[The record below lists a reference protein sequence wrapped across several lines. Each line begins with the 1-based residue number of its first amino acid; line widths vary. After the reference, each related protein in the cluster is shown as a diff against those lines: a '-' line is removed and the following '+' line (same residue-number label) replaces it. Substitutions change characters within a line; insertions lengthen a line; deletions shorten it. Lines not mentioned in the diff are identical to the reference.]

1 MEMINLTINGQN
13 VTAPAGSTILEAAR
27 KNGIYIPTLCYDEA
41 VEVYGACGL
50 CVVEA
55 EGVPKLLRSCSA
67 KISEGMVI
75 HTESERVVKSRKIA
89 MELLMSAHDGDCIA
103 PCQLACPANTDC
115 QGYVGL
121 IANGKFEDAL
131 KLIKNTNPLPASI
144 GRVCPHP
151 CEKACR
157 RGKVEEPINIAQLKF
172 FAADLDLKGEKYL
185 PACAKATGKKVAIV
199 GGGPAGLTA
208 AYYLRTL
215 GHEVTVF
222 DMMDKMGGM
231 LRYGIPQYRL
241 PKELLDSEIAL
252 IEKLGVR
259 LVNNV
264 KFGKDITLD
273 MLKSVNDAVILAPGA
288 WKSSPMRVKGED
300 INGVYGGIDFLR
312 SVIQGNPV
320 PIGEKVA
327 VCGGGNTA
335 MDACRTAVRLGAKEV
350 YVIYRRTEKEMPA
363 EEIEIRE
370 SKEEGVI
377 YKFLTNPVEIHE
389 ENGKVCGMT
398 LQLMELGEPDASGRR
413 KPVAIEGK
421 TEYLP
426 LDSVIMAIGQKLD
439 PTDFSVVELTDR
451 GTILADEDDFKTNID
466 GVFAIG
472 DATNKGA
479 SIAIAAIGEAD
490 RCVKSVDAYLKGE
503 ELDFTPKYISKRD
516 DERIDVSGKE
526 TKPRVVAD
534 VLDADVR
541 KNNFDE
547 VSLGLTVEQAK
558 KEAERCLECGCREY
572 FKCKL
577 LQVAQRYDIHPERFA
592 GEMPQK
598 YTRDEN
604 AFIERNTAKCILC
617 GLCVRSCKE
626 VMDISAIGLLGRGF
640 KTSVSPAFALPLD
653 QTKCTNCGLCVKL
666 CPTGALTEK
675 SSLNKQVPLKE
686 QYSLETVT
694 VDGKACELLVS
705 RYNGEVIRAVP
716 NNDNA
721 RNCGLS
727 REALMDLVSQT
738 RAEQNKV

>member
-1 MEMINLTINGQN
+1 MDMINLTINGQK
-13 VTAPAGSTILEAAR
+13 VTAPAGSTILEAA
-27 KNGIYIPTLCYDEA
+27 KANGIYIPTLCYDEA
-41 VEVYGACGL
+41 VEIYGACGL

-75 HTESERVVKSRKIA
+75 NTESERVIKSRKIA

-121 IANGKFEDAL
+121 IANGKFDEAL
-131 KLIKNTNPLPASI
+131 KLIKDRIPLPASI

-172 FAADLDLKGEKYL
+172 FAADLDLKGDSYL
-185 PACAKATGKKVAIV
+185 PECKPSTGKKVAIV
-199 GGGPAGLTA
+199 GGGPAGLSA
-208 AYYLRTL
+208 GLYLRTL

-241 PKELLDSEIAL
+241 PKEILDAEISL
-252 IEKLGVR
+252 IEKTGVR
-259 LVNNV
+259 LVNNC

-300 INGVYGGIDFLR
+300 TQGVYGGIDFLR
-312 SVIQGNPV
+312 SVIQGKPV
-320 PIGEKVA
+320 EIGDRVA

-363 EEIEIRE
+363 EEIEIKE

-377 YKFLTNPVEIHE
+377 YKFLTNPVEIHSE
-389 ENGKVCGMT
+389 DGRVCGMT

-439 PTDFSVVELTDR
+439 SSDFENVVGLTDR
-451 GTILADEDDFKTNID
+451 GTISADEDTFTTDID

-490 RCVKSVDAYLKGE
+490 RCVKVVDAYLKGE
-503 ELDFTPKYISKRD
+503 ELDVTPKYISKRD
-516 DERIDVSGKE
+516 EDKIDLSSKE
-526 TKPRVVAD
+526 PVARTNAK
-534 VLDADVR
+534 VLDAEIR
-541 KNNFDE
+541 RNNFDE
-547 VSLGLTVEQAK
+547 VSLGLAVEEAQ
-558 KEAERCLECGCREY
+558 KEAQRCLECGCREY

-577 LQVAQRYDIHPERFA
+577 LSVAQRYDINPERFA

-598 YTRDEN
+598 YTRDDN

-675 SSLNKQVPLKE
+675 SSLAKQVPLKE
-686 QYSLETVT
+686 DYSIETVT
-694 VDGKACELLVS
+694 VDGKDCELLVS

-721 RNCGLS
+721 RKCGLT
-727 REALMDLVSQT
+727 RDELLKLV
-738 RAEQNKV
+738 K

>member
-1 MEMINLTINGQN
+1 MDMINLTINGKKIS
-13 VTAPAGSTILEAAR
+13 APAGTTILEAA
-27 KNGIYIPTLCYDEA
+27 KQNGIYIPTLCYDEA

-55 EGVPKLLRSCSA
+55 EGIPKLLRSCSA
-67 KISEGMVI
+67 KISEGMVVN
-75 HTESERVVKSRKIA
+75 TESERVVKSRKIA
-89 MELLMSAHDGDCIA
+89 MELLMSAHDGDCVA

-121 IANGKFEDAL
+121 IANGKFDDAI
-131 KLIKNTNPLPASI
+131 KLIKNKISLPASI

-157 RGKVEEPINIAQLKF
+157 RGKVEEPINIAQLKA
-172 FAADLDLKGEKYL
+172 FAADLDLKGDSYV
-185 PACAKATGKKVAIV
+185 PDVADSTGKKIAII

-208 AYYLRTL
+208 GLYLREL

-222 DMMDKMGGM
+222 DMMEKMGGM

-241 PKELLDSEIAL
+241 PKEVLDAEISL
-252 IEKLGVR
+252 IEKTGVKM
-259 LVNNV
+259 VNNCRL
-264 KFGKDITLD
+264 GRDITLD
-273 MLKSVNDAVILAPGA
+273 EIRNDNDAVILAPGA

-300 INGVYGGIDFLR
+300 ADGVYGGIDFLR
-312 SVIQGNPV
+312 SVIKGSPV
-320 PIGEKVA
+320 EIGERVA

-363 EEIEIRE
+363 EEIEIKE

-377 YKFLTNPVEIHE
+377 YKFLTNPIEIHN
-389 ENGKVCGMT
+389 ENGRVTGMT
-398 LQLMELGEPDASGRR
+398 LQIMELGEPDASGRR
-413 KPVAIEGK
+413 KPVAVEGK
-421 TEYLP
+421 TEYIA

-439 PTDFSVVELTDR
+439 STDFTSVELTDR
-451 GTILADEDDFKTNID
+451 GTIKADEDTFMTDLD

-479 SIAIAAIGEAD
+479 SIAIEAIGEAD
-490 RCVKSVDAYLKGE
+490 RCVKVVDAYLNGE

-516 DERIDVSGKE
+516 DSRIDLSAKE
-526 TKPRVVAD
+526 KEPRIVAD

-541 KNNFDE
+541 RNNFDE
-547 VSLGLTVEQAK
+547 VSLGLTVEEAK

-577 LQVAQRYDIHPERFA
+577 LSVAQRYDINPDRFA

-640 KTSVSPAFALPLD
+640 KSSVSPAFSLPLD
-653 QTKCTNCGLCVKL
+653 QTKCTNCGLCVSL

-675 SSLNKQVPLKE
+675 SALSKQVPLLE
-686 QYSLETVT
+686 DVSIETVT
-694 VDGKACELLVS
+694 VDGKACELQVS

-721 RNCGLS
+721 RNCSLS
-727 REALMDLVSQT
+727 RDELIKLV
-738 RAEQNKV
+738 K

>member
-1 MEMINLTINGQN
+1 MEMIKLTINGKE
-13 VTAPAGSTILEAAR
+13 VTTPLGSTILEAAR
-27 KNGIYIPTLCYDEA
+27 QNGIYIPTLCYDEA

-55 EGVPKLLRSCSA
+55 EGIPKLLRSCSA
-67 KISEGMVI
+67 KAADGMVI

-121 IANGKFEDAL
+121 IANGRFDDAL
-131 KLIKNTNPLPASI
+131 KLIKDKIPLPASI

-151 CEKACR
+151 CEKTCR
-157 RGKVEEPINIAQLKF
+157 RAKVEEPINIAQLKA
-172 FAADLDLKGEKYL
+172 FAADLDLKGNTYL
-185 PACAKATGKKVAIV
+185 PEIAEGTGKKIAIV

-208 AYYLRTL
+208 GLYLRKL

-241 PKELLDSEIAL
+241 PKEILDSEIAV
-252 IEKLGVR
+252 IEKTGVK

-264 KFGKDITLD
+264 KLGRDITLD
-273 MLKSVNDAVILAPGA
+273 KLRSVNDAVILAPGA

-300 INGVYGGIDFLR
+300 ISGVYGGIDFLR
-312 SVIQGNPV
+312 RVIQGKPV
-320 PIGEKVA
+320 DIGERVA

-363 EEIEIRE
+363 EEIEIKE

-377 YKFLTNPVEIHE
+377 YKFLTNPVEIHG
-389 ENGKVCGMT
+389 ENGRVCGMT

-426 LDSVIMAIGQKLD
+426 LDSVIMAIGQKPD
-439 PTDFSVVELTDR
+439 STDFTDVQLTDR
-451 GTILADEDDFKTNID
+451 GTILADEDTFETNID

-490 RCVKSVDAYLKGE
+490 KCVKVVDAYLKGE
-503 ELDFTPKYISKRD
+503 TLDLTPKYISKRD
-516 DERIDVSGKE
+516 EDRIDVSGKAVQ
-526 TKPRVVAD
+526 PRTVAK
-534 VLDADVR
+534 VLDADIR

-547 VSLGLTVEQAK
+547 VSLGLTEE
-558 KEAERCLECGCREY
+558 EAQREAQRCLECGCREY

-577 LQVAQRYDIHPERFA
+577 LSVAQRYDINPERFA

-640 KTSVSPAFALPLD
+640 KTGVSPAFALPLD

-675 SSLNKQVPLKE
+675 SSLAKQVPLKE
-686 QYSLETVT
+686 EYSLEKCV
-694 VDGKACELLVS
+694 VDGKECEALVS
-705 RYNGEVIRAVP
+705 RYNGDVIRAVP
-716 NNDNA
+716 NNENA
-721 RNCGLS
+721 RNCKLD
-727 REALMDLVSQT
+727 RDEFLK
-738 RAEQNKV
+738 RFKNKED

>member
-1 MEMINLTINGQN
+1 METINLTINGKKI
-13 VTAPAGSTILEAAR
+13 TAPAGSTILEAAR
-27 KNGIYIPTLCYDEA
+27 SNGIYIPTLCYDEA

-55 EGVPKLLRSCSA
+55 EGVAKLLRSCSA
-67 KISEGMVI
+67 KAADGMVI
-75 HTESERVVKSRKIA
+75 HTESERVIKSRKIA

-121 IANGKFEDAL
+121 IANGRFDDAL
-131 KLIKNTNPLPASI
+131 KLIKDRIALPASI

-157 RGKVEEPINIAQLKF
+157 RAKVEEPINIAQLKA
-172 FAADLDLKGEKYL
+172 FAADLDLKGDAYL
-185 PACAKATGKKVAIV
+185 PEVAKSTGKKVAIV

-208 AYYLRTL
+208 ALYLRTK

-241 PKELLDSEIAL
+241 PKEVLDSEISV
-252 IEKLGVR
+252 IEKTGVR

-264 KFGKDITLD
+264 KYGKDITLD

-288 WKSSPMRVKGED
+288 WKSTPMRVKGED

-312 SVIQGNPV
+312 SVIQGKSV
-320 PIGEKVA
+320 EIGDRVA

-335 MDACRTAVRLGAKEV
+335 MDTCRTAVRLGAKEV
-350 YVIYRRTEKEMPA
+350 YVIYRRTEQEMPA
-363 EEIEIRE
+363 EEIEIKE

-377 YKFLTNPVEIHE
+377 YKFLTNPVEIHG
-389 ENGKVCGMT
+389 ENGRVCGMT

-413 KPVAIEGK
+413 RPVAMEGK

-426 LDSVIMAIGQKLD
+426 VDSVIMAIGQKFD
-439 PTDFSVVELTDR
+439 PTDFSGVELTDR
-451 GTILADEDDFKTNID
+451 GTIMADEDTFETSIE

-490 RCVKSVDAYLKGE
+490 KCVKVVDAYLKGE
-503 ELDFTPKYISKRD
+503 ELDFAPKYISKRD
-516 DERIDVSGKE
+516 EDRIDVSGKE
-526 TKPRVVAD
+526 VQPRTVAK
-534 VLDADVR
+534 VLDADNR

-547 VSLGLTVEQAK
+547 VSLGLTMEEAQ
-558 KEAERCLECGCREY
+558 KEAQRCLECGCREY

-577 LQVAQRYDIHPERFA
+577 LSVAQRYDINPERFA

-640 KTSVSPAFALPLD
+640 KTSISPAFALPLD

-675 SSLNKQVPLKE
+675 SALKKQVPLKE
-686 QYSLETVT
+686 EYTLEKRTIN
-694 VDGKACELLVS
+694 DKECEAIVS
-705 RYNGEVIRAVP
+705 RYNGDVIRVVP
-716 NNDNA
+716 GNDNA

-727 REALMDLVSQT
+727 RDAFFKKFAD
-738 RAEQNKV
+738 

>member
-1 MEMINLTINGQN
+1 MDMINLTINGQK
-13 VTAPAGSTILEAAR
+13 VTAPAGSTILETAKA
-27 KNGIYIPTLCYDEA
+27 NGIYIPTLCYDEA
-41 VEVYGACGL
+41 VEIYGACGL

-75 HTESERVVKSRKIA
+75 HTESERVIKSRKIA
-89 MELLMSAHDGDCIA
+89 MELLMSAHDGDCVA

-121 IANGKFEDAL
+121 IANGKFDEAL
-131 KLIKNTNPLPASI
+131 KLIKDRIPLPASI

-172 FAADLDLKGEKYL
+172 FAADLDLKGDSYL
-185 PACAKATGKKVAIV
+185 PECKPSTGKKVAIV
-199 GGGPAGLTA
+199 GGGPAGLSA
-208 AYYLRTL
+208 GLYLRTL

-241 PKELLDSEIAL
+241 PKEILDAEISL
-252 IEKLGVR
+252 IEKTGVR
-259 LVNNV
+259 LVNNC

-300 INGVYGGIDFLR
+300 TQGVYGGIDFLR
-312 SVIQGNPV
+312 SVIQGKPV
-320 PIGEKVA
+320 EIGDRVA

-363 EEIEIRE
+363 EEIEIKE

-377 YKFLTNPVEIHE
+377 YKFLTNPVEIHSE
-389 ENGKVCGMT
+389 DGKVCGMT

-439 PTDFSVVELTDR
+439 SSDFENVVGLTDR
-451 GTILADEDDFKTNID
+451 GTISADEDTFTTDID

-490 RCVKSVDAYLKGE
+490 RCVKVVDAYLKGE
-503 ELDFTPKYISKRD
+503 EFDITPKYISKRD
-516 DERIDVSGKE
+516 EDKIDLSSKE
-526 TKPRVVAD
+526 PVARTNAK
-534 VLDADVR
+534 VLDAEIR
-541 KNNFDE
+541 RNNFDE
-547 VSLGLTVEQAK
+547 VSLGLAVEEAQ
-558 KEAERCLECGCREY
+558 KEAQRCLECGCREY

-577 LQVAQRYDIHPERFA
+577 LSVAQRYDINPERFA

-598 YTRDEN
+598 YTRDDN

-675 SSLNKQVPLKE
+675 SNLAKQVPLKE
-686 QYSLETVT
+686 DYSIETVA
-694 VDGKACELLVS
+694 VDGKDCELLVS

-721 RNCGLS
+721 RHCGLT
-727 REALMDLVSQT
+727 REELIKLV
-738 RAEQNKV
+738 K

>member
-1 MEMINLTINGQN
+1 MEMVNLTINGKEI
-13 VTAPAGSTILEAAR
+13 TAPAGSTILEAAR
-27 KNGIYIPTLCYDEA
+27 SNGIYIPTLCYDEA
-41 VEVYGACGL
+41 VEIYGACGL

-55 EGVPKLLRSCSA
+55 QGVPKLLRSCSS
-67 KISEGMVI
+67 KVSEGMVI
-75 HTESERVVKSRKIA
+75 NTESERVVKSRKIA
-89 MELLMSAHDGDCIA
+89 MELLMSAHDGDCVA

-121 IANGKFEDAL
+121 IANGKFDDAL
-131 KLIKNTNPLPASI
+131 KLIKEKIALPASI

-157 RGKVEEPINIAQLKF
+157 RGKVEEPINIAQLKA
-172 FAADLDLKGEKYL
+172 FAADLDLKGDAYL
-185 PACAKATGKKVAIV
+185 PEIAEETGKKVAIV

-208 AYYLRTL
+208 AFYLRRM
-215 GHEVTVF
+215 GHQVTVF
-222 DMMDKMGGM
+222 DMMEKMGGM

-241 PKELLDSEIAL
+241 PKEVLDSEISV
-252 IEKLGVR
+252 IEKTGVK

-288 WKSSPMRVKGED
+288 WKSTPMRVKGED
-300 INGVYGGIDFLR
+300 IKGVYGGIDFLR
-312 SVIQGNPV
+312 SVIKGEKV
-320 PIGEKVA
+320 DIGERVA

-350 YVIYRRTEKEMPA
+350 YVIYRRTQQEMPA
-363 EEIEIRE
+363 EEIEIKE
-370 SKEEGVI
+370 SMEEGVI
-377 YKFLTNPVEIHE
+377 YKFLTNPVEIHG
-389 ENGKVCGMT
+389 ENGRVSAMT

-413 KPVAIEGK
+413 RPVAIEGK

-426 LDSVIMAIGQKLD
+426 VDSVIMAIGQKFD
-439 PTDFSVVELTDR
+439 STDFSSIELTDR
-451 GTILADEDDFKTNID
+451 GTILADEDTFKTNID

-490 RCVKSVDAYLKGE
+490 KCVKVVDAYLKGE
-503 ELDFTPKYISKRD
+503 EHDTAEKYISKRD
-516 DERIDVSGKE
+516 EDRIDLSGK
-526 TKPRVVAD
+526 TPQPRTVAQ
-534 VLDADVR
+534 VLDAQDR
-541 KNNFDE
+541 KNNFNE
-547 VSLGLTVEQAK
+547 VSLGLTQEEAQ
-558 KEAERCLECGCREY
+558 KEAQRCLECGCREY

-577 LQVAQRYDIHPERFA
+577 LSVAQRYDIHPERFA

-598 YTRDEN
+598 YTRDDN

-626 VMDISAIGLLGRGF
+626 VVNISAIGLLGRGF
-640 KTSVSPAFALPLD
+640 KSSVAPAFALPLD

-675 SSLNKQVPLKE
+675 SALKKQVPLREEYSVEKRDINGKE
-686 QYSLETVT
+686 
-694 VDGKACELLVS
+694 CEALVS

-727 REALMDLVSQT
+727 RQEFFEKFAD
-738 RAEQNKV
+738 

>member
-1 MEMINLTINGQN
+1 MDMIKLTINGQEI
-13 VTAPAGSTILEAAR
+13 TAPAGSTILEAA
-27 KNGIYIPTLCYDEA
+27 KANGIYIPTLCYDEA

-67 KISEGMVI
+67 KISQGMVI
-75 HTESERVVKSRKIA
+75 NTESERVIKSRKIA

-121 IANGKFEDAL
+121 IANGEFDAAL
-131 KLIKNTNPLPASI
+131 KLIKNKISLPASI

-157 RGKVEEPINIAQLKF
+157 RAKVEEPINIAQLKA
-172 FAADLDLKGEKYL
+172 FAADLDLKGDAYIPE
-185 PACAKATGKKVAIV
+185 CAESTGKRVAIV

-208 AYYLRTL
+208 ALYLRTL
-215 GHEVTVF
+215 GHQVTVF

-241 PKELLDSEIAL
+241 PKEVLDAEISV
-252 IEKLGVR
+252 IEKTGVN

-264 KFGKDITLD
+264 KFGRDITLD

-288 WKSSPMRVKGED
+288 WKSSPMRVKGEEAQ
-300 INGVYGGIDFLR
+300 GVYGGIDFLR

-320 PIGEKVA
+320 EIGERVA

-363 EEIEIRE
+363 EEIEIKE

-377 YKFLTNPVEIHE
+377 YKFLTNPVEIHS

-398 LQLMELGEPDASGRR
+398 LQIMELGEPDASGRR
-413 KPVAIEGK
+413 RPVAVEGK

-426 LDSVIMAIGQKLD
+426 LDSVIMAIGQRLD
-439 PTDFSVVELTDR
+439 GSDFDGVVNLTDR
-451 GTILADEDDFKTNID
+451 GTISADEDSFETNID

-479 SIAIAAIGEAD
+479 SIAIEAIGEAD
-490 RCVKSVDAYLKGE
+490 RCVKVVDAYLKGE
-503 ELDFTPKYISKRD
+503 RLDFTPKYISKRD
-516 DERIDVSGKE
+516 EDRIDVSSK
-526 TKPRVVAD
+526 TPVPRTTAQ
-534 VLDADVR
+534 VLDAESR
-541 KNNFDE
+541 RNSFDE
-547 VSLGLTVEQAK
+547 VSLGLTADEAK
-558 KEAERCLECGCREY
+558 KEAQRCLECGCREY
-572 FKCKL
+572 FKCRL
-577 LQVAQRYDIHPERFA
+577 LNVAQRYEINPERFA

-675 SSLNKQVPLKE
+675 SALHKQVPLKE
-686 QYSLETVT
+686 QYSIENITVN
-694 VDGKACELLVS
+694 GKECELLVS
-705 RYNGEVIRAVP
+705 RYNGNVIRAVP

-721 RNCGLS
+721 RSCGLS
-727 REALMDLVSQT
+727 RDELINAV
-738 RAEQNKV
+738 K

>member
-1 MEMINLTINGQN
+1 MDMINLTINGKK

-27 KNGIYIPTLCYDEA
+27 ANGIYIPTLCYDEA

-75 HTESERVVKSRKIA
+75 NTESERVIKSRKIA

-121 IANGKFEDAL
+121 IANGKFDEAL
-131 KLIKNTNPLPASI
+131 ELIKETNPLPASI

-172 FAADLDLKGEKYL
+172 FAADIDLKGESYL
-185 PACAKATGKKVAIV
+185 PECKPSTGKKAAIV

-208 AYYLRTL
+208 AFYLRTL

-241 PKELLDSEIAL
+241 PKEILDAEIGL
-252 IEKLGVR
+252 IEKTGVR
-259 LVNNV
+259 LVNNC

-300 INGVYGGIDFLR
+300 AQGVYGGIDFLR
-312 SVIQGNPV
+312 SVIKGKPV
-320 PIGEKVA
+320 EIGERVA

-335 MDACRTAVRLGAKEV
+335 MDACRTAVRLGAKKV

-377 YKFLTNPVEIHE
+377 YKFLTNPVEIHSE
-389 ENGKVCGMT
+389 DGKVCGMT

-439 PTDFSVVELTDR
+439 SSDFENVVSLTDR
-451 GTILADEDDFKTNID
+451 GTISADEDTFTTDID

-490 RCVKSVDAYLKGE
+490 RCVKVVDAYLKGE
-503 ELDFTPKYISKRD
+503 EIDISPKYISKRD
-516 DERIDVSGKE
+516 EEKIDLSSKE
-526 TKPRVVAD
+526 HAARTNAK
-534 VLDADVR
+534 VLDAVVR
-541 KNNFDE
+541 RSNFDE
-547 VSLGLTVEQAK
+547 VSLGLAVDEAQ
-558 KEAERCLECGCREY
+558 KEAQRCLECGCREY

-577 LQVAQRYDIHPERFA
+577 LSVAQRYDINPERFA

-598 YTRDEN
+598 YTRDDN

-675 SSLNKQVPLKE
+675 SNLKKQVPLKE
-686 QYSLETVT
+686 DYSIETVT
-694 VDGKACELLVS
+694 VDGRECRLLVS

-716 NNDNA
+716 DNDDA

-727 REALMDLVSQT
+727 RDELINLI
-738 RAEQNKV
+738 K